1 MKRCIFLLLIL
12 ITDSHFFVQAQ
23 PELKKDSLLKLLP
36 AAKDDSTKIM
46 LLIKVSAVYAT
57 KNFDSAFLY
66 MNKAKDFAKEKKI
79 TACDPYINTAFA
91 EYYYYNND
99 YKNASA
105 YTLKNLDIAEKKNN
119 DKLRAK
125 TYNNLAAIYNHFGNY
140 RQAIDYALKC
150 LELSEKT
157 KDSASFPIR
166 NLTAS
171 NTYYNLKQYDK
182 TILYSKKAIEY
193 GEKFNNTYAVMMGLN
208 NMATAYTDLHKID
221 SGIYF
226 YRKQL
231 DIAQR
236 EEDAVN
242 TVYALI
248 NLSYNNFKKNNVSE
262 VEKYIGMLDHIDE
275 QMPDKK
281 TIAEIHGAKALGYI
295 LKKEYPDAKGQLD
308 SGIAIAIQEDA
319 TDALGN
325 LYNTYSKFYFTQNRI
340 KEAEDY
346 AYKYDSLQSTLNL
359 KELNFYTEDLEAKY
373 ETQKK
378 EAQIQIQKAKLHQK
392 NTLNYVLAGSAVA
405 LLLISL
411 LSYRN
416 YKNRQKLQQVRIDEL
431 ETEKHLTATEAVLK
445 GEEQERT
452 RLAKDLHDGLGGM
465 LSGIKFSLSNM
476 KGNLIMTPDNAQA
489 FERSIDMLD
498 SSIKEM
504 RRVAHNM
511 MPEVLV
517 KYGLDTALKEFCN
530 EIDRSGVIHTTYHSL
545 SLNES
550 AIGQTTSVTIYRI
563 VQELV
568 NNAIKHAA
576 AKNVLVQTQ
585 YSNSEKL
592 LSVTV
597 EDDGKGFDTAI
608 LKQATGIGWSN
619 IQNRVEFLKGKI
631 DVQSGEGKGTS
642 VLIEINV

>member
-1 MKRCIFLLLIL
+1 MRRCIFLLLIFV
-12 ITDSHFFVQAQ
+12 TGFHFLAEAQ
-23 PELKKDSLLKLLP
+23 PDLKKDSLLKLLP
-36 AAKDDSTKIM
+36 GAKDDSTRIM
-46 LLIKVSAVYAT
+46 LLIKVSALYAT

-66 MNKAKDFAKEKKI
+66 MDKAKYLAKEKNI
-79 TACDPYINTAFA
+79 ATCDPYINTAFA

-105 YTLKNLDIAEKKNN
+105 YALKNLDIAEKKND

-125 TYNNLAAIYNHFGNY
+125 TYNNLAAVYNHFGNY

-171 NTYYNLKQYDK
+171 NTYYNLKQYEK
-182 TILYSKKAIEY
+182 AILYSKKAVEY
-193 GEKFNNTYAVMMGLN
+193 GGKFDNTYAMMMGLN
-208 NMATAYTDLHKID
+208 NMASAYTDLHKID

-226 YRKQL
+226 YTKQL
-231 DIAQR
+231 DIAQK
-236 EEDAVN
+236 EEDIVN
-242 TVYALI
+242 TTYALI
-248 NLSYNNFKKNNVSE
+248 NLSNNYFQNNNLPA
-262 VEKYIGMLDHIDE
+262 VERCLAMLDKVDD

-281 TIAEIHGAKALGYI
+281 TVAEIYAAKALGYI
-295 LKKEYPDAKGQLD
+295 LRKEYLGAKAKLD
-308 SGIAIAIQEDA
+308 SGIAIAIREDA
-319 TDALGN
+319 ADALGN
-325 LYNTYSKFYFTQNRI
+325 LYNTYSKLYFTQSRI

-346 AYKYDSLQSTLNL
+346 AYKYDSLQSALNL
-359 KELNFYTEDLEAKY
+359 KELNFYTEDLETKY
-373 ETQKK
+373 KTQKK
-378 EAQIQIQKAKLHQK
+378 ESQIQLQKAELHQK
-392 NTLNYVLAGSAVA
+392 NTLNYILAGSAVA

-431 ETEKHLTATEAVLK
+431 ETENQLTATEAVLK

-465 LSGIKFSLSNM
+465 LSGIKHSLSNM
-476 KGNLIMTPDNAQA
+476 KENLIMTPDNAQA

-517 KYGLDTALKEFCN
+517 KYGLNIALKEYCS
-530 EIDRSGVIHTTYHSL
+530 EIERSGVIHVDYQFVGRENTEPDQTI
-545 SLNES
+545 
-550 AIGQTTSVTIYRI
+550 AISIYRI

-576 AKNVLVQTQ
+576 AKNLLVQLHIFDT
-585 YSNSEKL
+585 EKQL
-592 LSVTV
+592 TVTV
-597 EDDGKGFDTAI
+597 EDDGKGFDTAM
-608 LKQATGIGWSN
+608 LRHVSGIGWRN
-619 IQNRVEFLKGKI
+619 IQNRVDFLKGKI
-631 DVQSGEGKGTS
+631 DIASAPEKGTS
-642 VLIEINV
+642 VLIEIDI

>member
-1 MKRCIFLLLIL
+1 MRRNIFLFLFC
-12 ITDSHFFVQAQ
+12 ITAFQIVADAQ
-23 PELKKDSLLKLLP
+23 PENKKDSLLTLLK
-36 AAKDDSTKIM
+36 AEKDDSTKIM
-46 LLIKVSAVYAT
+46 LLIKVSSLYAT
-57 KNFDSAFLY
+57 KNFDSSFLY
-66 MNKAKDFAKEKKI
+66 MNKAKDYAIKKKI

-105 YTLKNLDIAEKKNN
+105 YALKNLAIAEKKNN

-125 TYNNLAAIYNHFGNY
+125 TYNNLAAVYNHFGNY
-140 RQAIDYALKC
+140 RQAIEYALKC

-226 YRKQL
+226 YAKQL
-231 DIAQR
+231 DIAQK
-236 EEDAVN
+236 EEDVVN
-242 TVYALI
+242 TTYALI
-248 NLSYNNFKKNNVSE
+248 NLSYNHFKNNNLPG
-262 VEKYIGMLDHIDE
+262 VEKYVSMLDKIDG

-281 TIAEIHGAKALGYI
+281 AVAEIYAAKALDYI
-295 LKKEYPDAKGQLD
+295 LKKEYQSAKAQLD
-308 SGIAIAIQEDA
+308 SGIAIATKEDA
-319 TDALGN
+319 IDALGN
-325 LYNTYSKFYFTQNRI
+325 LYNTYSKLYYTQNKI

-346 AYKYDSLQSTLNL
+346 AYKYDSLQSALNL
-359 KELNFYTEDLEAKY
+359 KELNFYTEDLETKY

-378 EAQIQIQKAKLHQK
+378 ESQIQIQKAALHQK
-392 NTLNYVLAGSAVA
+392 NTLNYVLSGSALA
-405 LLLISL
+405 LLLVSL
-411 LSYRN
+411 LTYRN
-416 YKNRQKLQQVRIDEL
+416 YKNRQRLQQIKIDEL
-431 ETEKHLTATEAVLK
+431 ETEKQLTATEAVLK

-498 SSIKEM
+498 SSIREM
-504 RRVAHNM
+504 RSVAHNM

-517 KYGLDTALKEFCN
+517 KYGLDTALKEFCA
-530 EIDRSGVIHTTYHSL
+530 EINQSGVIRTNYHSIAM
-545 SLNES
+545 NEVT
-550 AIGQTTSVTIYRI
+550 IEQTTAVTIYRI

-576 AKNVLVQTQ
+576 AVNVLVQTQ
-585 YSNSEKL
+585 YSESEKFI
-592 LSVTV
+592 SITV
-597 EDDGKGFDTAI
+597 EDDGKGFDTAT
-608 LKQATGIGWSN
+608 LKNANGIGWSN
-619 IQNRVEFLKGKI
+619 IKNRVDFLKGKI

-642 VLIEINV
+642 VLIEVEV

>member
-1 MKRCIFLLLIL
+1 MAE
-12 ITDSHFFVQAQ
+12 TQ
-23 PELKKDSLLKLLP
+23 PDLKKDSLLKLLP
-36 AAKDDSTKIM
+36 AAKDDSTRIM
-46 LLIKVSAVYAT
+46 LLIKVSALYAT

-66 MNKAKDFAKEKKI
+66 MNKAKDFAKEKNI

-99 YKNASA
+99 SKNASA
-105 YTLKNLDIAEKKNN
+105 YALKNLDIAEKIND

-125 TYNNLAAIYNHFGNY
+125 TYNNLAAVYNHFGNY
-140 RQAIDYALKC
+140 RQAIHYALKC

-157 KDSASFPIR
+157 KDSASFPVR

-171 NTYYNLKQYDK
+171 NTYYNLKQYEK
-182 TILYSKKAIEY
+182 TILYSRKAVEY

-226 YRKQL
+226 YTKQL

-236 EEDAVN
+236 EEDVVN
-242 TVYALI
+242 TIYALI
-248 NLSYNNFKKNNVSE
+248 NLSYNHFKIGNLPG
-262 VEKYIGMLDHIDE
+262 VEKYLSMLDKVDE

-281 TIAEIHGAKALGYI
+281 TVAEIFAAKSLRYI
-295 LKKEYPDAKGQLD
+295 LKKEYQPAKAQLD
-308 SGIAIAIQEDA
+308 SGIAIAIKEDA

-325 LYNTYSKFYFTQNRI
+325 LYNTYSKLYFTQNRI
-340 KEAEDY
+340 KQAEDY
-346 AYKYDSLQSTLNL
+346 AYKYDSLQSALNL
-359 KELNFYTEDLEAKY
+359 KELNFYTEDLETKY

-378 EAQIQIQKAKLHQK
+378 ESQIQLQKAELHQK
-392 NTLNYVLAGSAVA
+392 NTLNYILAGSAVA

-416 YKNRQKLQQVRIDEL
+416 YKNRQRLQQVKIDEL
-431 ETEKHLTATEAVLK
+431 ETEKQLTATEAVLK

-465 LSGIKFSLSNM
+465 LSGIKHSLSNM
-476 KGNLIMTPDNAQA
+476 KENLIMTPDNAQA

-498 SSIKEM
+498 SSIREM

-517 KYGLDTALKEFCN
+517 KYGLDTALKEFCS
-530 EIDRSGVIHTTYHSL
+530 EIDRSGAIHSTYHSMKM
-545 SLNES
+545 EKVTIEQTS
-550 AIGQTTSVTIYRI
+550 ALAIYRI

-568 NNAIKHAA
+568 NNSIKHAA

-585 YSNSEKL
+585 YSETENL

-597 EDDGKGFDTAI
+597 EDDGRGFDKALLKTA
-608 LKQATGIGWSN
+608 AGIGWNN
-619 IQNRVEFLKGKI
+619 IQNRIDFLKGRI
-631 DVQSGEGKGTS
+631 DVQTVPGNGTS

>member
-1 MKRCIFLLLIL
+1 MRRCIFLLLIL
-12 ITDSHFFVQAQ
+12 VTCFHFLAGAQ
-23 PELKKDSLLKLLP
+23 PDSKKDSLLKLLP
-36 AAKDDSTKIM
+36 AAKDDSTRIM
-46 LLIKVSAVYAT
+46 LLIKISALYAT

-66 MNKAKDFAKEKKI
+66 MNKAKDFAKEKSI

-105 YTLKNLDIAEKKNN
+105 YALKNLDIAEKKND

-125 TYNNLAAIYNHFGNY
+125 TYNNLAAVYNHFGNY

-171 NTYYNLKQYDK
+171 NTYYNLKQYEK
-182 TILYSKKAIEY
+182 TILYSKRAVEY

-221 SGIYF
+221 SGIFF
-226 YRKQL
+226 YTKQL

-236 EEDAVN
+236 EEDVVN
-242 TVYALI
+242 TIYALI
-248 NLSYNNFKKNNVSE
+248 NLSYNHFKIGNLPG
-262 VEKYIGMLDHIDE
+262 VEKYLSMLDKVDE

-281 TIAEIHGAKALGYI
+281 TVAEIYAAKSLGYI
-295 LKKEYPDAKGQLD
+295 LRKEYQPARAQLD
-308 SGIAIAIQEDA
+308 SGIAIAIKENA

-325 LYNTYSKFYFTQNRI
+325 LYNTYSKLYFTQNKI

-346 AYKYDSLQSTLNL
+346 TYKYDSLQSALNL
-359 KELNFYTEDLEAKY
+359 KELNFYTEDLETKY

-378 EAQIQIQKAKLHQK
+378 ESQIQLQKAELHQK
-392 NTLNYVLAGSAVA
+392 NTLNYILAGSAVA

-416 YKNRQKLQQVRIDEL
+416 YKNRQKLQQARIDEL
-431 ETEKHLTATEAVLK
+431 ETEKQLTATEAVLK

-498 SSIKEM
+498 SSIREM

-530 EIDRSGVIHTTYHSL
+530 EIDRSGVIRTSYHSMAM
-545 SLNES
+545 SKADIE
-550 AIGQTTSVTIYRI
+550 QTAAVTIYRI

-576 AKNVLVQTQ
+576 ATNVLVQTQ
-585 YSNSEKL
+585 YSASEKL

-597 EDDGKGFDTAI
+597 EDDGKGFDKEL
-608 LKQATGIGWSN
+608 LKKASGIGWSN
-619 IQNRVEFLKGKI
+619 IQNRVDFLKGKI

-642 VLIEINV
+642 VLIEIGI